1 MPIKRKTNKQQE
13 EFILKSFL
21 KSLSPNALRFYRG
34 LADSLTVETK
44 LKKTFAYIKAE
55 LKDFEKNFKQMKL
68 KK

>member
-13 EFILKSFL
+13 EFILKSFIEN
-21 KSLSPNALRFYRG
+21 LSPTALRYYRG

-55 LKDFEKNFKQMKL
+55 IKDFEKIFKQMKS